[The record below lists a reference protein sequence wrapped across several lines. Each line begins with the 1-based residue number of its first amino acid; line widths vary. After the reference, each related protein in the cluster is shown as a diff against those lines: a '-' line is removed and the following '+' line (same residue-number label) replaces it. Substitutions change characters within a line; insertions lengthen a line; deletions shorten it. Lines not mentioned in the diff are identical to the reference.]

1 MSHESCKH
9 CAVQWKI
16 NIAPFMFVWD
26 SKKSHIWQFMCCAT
40 FEDWHIY
47 LSKVNLFYCV
57 HSSYSVTLAFSQ
69 RKSSLIDGTMVCV
82 WAKRFTIRQKM
93 PCILNFTDYCTFLV
107 FFLWYKIHQFPWCLC
122 DPAVLDLVNIPRC
135 WLLHEIDNF
144 GECIML
150 HVSFLGHACQDS
162 RKLKLTYRFIRTRMN
177 AFFVCAEYITHAT
190 RIL

>member
-107 FFLWYKIHQFPWCLC
+107 FFSVIQKTSISLVFMWPCCAWPSKYTPMLVATWNRQFWRMHHATCQFSWSCMSRLQKIKIDIPIHQ
-122 DPAVLDLVNIPRC
+122 N
-135 WLLHEIDNF
+135 
-144 GECIML
+144 
-150 HVSFLGHACQDS
+150 
-162 RKLKLTYRFIRTRMN
+162 
-177 AFFVCAEYITHAT
+177 
-190 RIL
+190 